1 MRLLMRFFAFVS
13 LLLVIVVFART
24 AVTAKYRAYGENV
37 LHVYNWGDY
46 IDPALLDRFQEETG
60 IHVIYETFDS
70 NEEMLAKI
78 RQGGTSYD
86 VAVPS
91 DYAIQ
96 RLIREDLL
104 LPIDRERIPNLQ
116 HIAPQFIDL
125 PFDPGNH
132 YSVPY
137 FWGTVGIA
145 YRPDRV
151 PIEIR
156 SWKDLWSPELR
167 EQVLLV
173 DGPREVV
180 GMGLQVLGYSL
191 NDTDPVHLEEAKTKL
206 DALVPNVKAIVGDE
220 IRVLLAQDEASVGVI
235 WSGDAK
241 SVLDHNEAFDYVI
254 PEEGSNIWFDNLV
267 IPKTARNVEGAH
279 KFINFLLDP
288 EVAAQNAEYVG
299 YATPNRGAFAL
310 LPEEVTSDERFYPP
324 EEVVRHLEV
333 YRDLGREVVT
343 RYNELFLEFKM
354 HRK

>member
-1 MRLLMRFFAFVS
+1 MRTLVRFFVFVGILLFLAFS
-13 LLLVIVVFART
+13 ARA

-46 IDPALLDRFQEETG
+46 VDPALLERFQEETG
-60 IHVIYETFDS
+60 IRVVYETFDS
-70 NEEMLAKI
+70 NEEMLAKL

-86 VAVPS
+86 IAVPS

-96 RLIREDLL
+96 RLIREGLL
-104 LPIDRERIPNLQ
+104 LPIDHSRLPNLR
-116 HIAPQFIDL
+116 HIDPRFLDL
-125 PFDPGNH
+125 PFDPGNR

-137 FWGTVGIA
+137 FWGTLGIA

-151 PIEIR
+151 PIEIQ
-156 SWKDLWSPELR
+156 SWRDLWSPELR
-167 EQVLLV
+167 GQVLLV

-180 GMGLQVLGYSL
+180 GIGLQALGYSL
-191 NDTDPVHLEEAKTKL
+191 NDSDPAHLEEAKALL
-206 DALVPNVKAIVGDE
+206 DSLVPNVKAIVGDE

-241 SVLDHNEAFDYVI
+241 SVLEHNESFEYVI
-254 PEEGSNIWFDNLV
+254 PKEGSNIWFDNFV
-267 IPKTARNVEGAH
+267 IPKTARNVEGAY
-279 KFINFLLDP
+279 KFIDFFLDP
-288 EVAAQNAEYVG
+288 EIAAQNAEYVG
-299 YATPNRGAFAL
+299 FATPNRGAFAL

-324 EEVVRHLEV
+324 EDVLRRLEV
-333 YRDLGREVVT
+333 YLDLGRDAVA